1 MTTALIFDV
10 NEETFQEK
18 VLAASHQ
25 RPILVDFWA
34 EWCPPCHALTPVLE
48 RVTASYHGDVLLA
61 KVEADDNMKLA
72 GRYQLRGFP
81 TVILFYQ
88 GEERGRFSGARP
100 EPFVR
105 DFIEDA
111 LPEHEP
117 PLA

>member
-10 NEETFQEK
+10 NEDSFQEK
-18 VLAASHQ
+18 VLDASHE
-25 RPILVDFWA
+25 RPIMVDFWA

-81 TVILFYQ
+81 TVIMFYQ
-88 GEERGRFSGARP
+88 GKERGRFSGAKP

-105 DFIEDA
+105 DFIEEA

-117 PLA
+117 PLS